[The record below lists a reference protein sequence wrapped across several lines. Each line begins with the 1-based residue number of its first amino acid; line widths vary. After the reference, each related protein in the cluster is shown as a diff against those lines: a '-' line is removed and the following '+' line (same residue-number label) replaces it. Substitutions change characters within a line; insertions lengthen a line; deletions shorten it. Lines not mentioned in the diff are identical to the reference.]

1 MASSAPASSEPV
13 MSRSAPA
20 PEAEAERPV
29 RTTIGGQYPSA
40 LVRALTVPAAFFATN
55 WAALLAILTVVGL
68 GPALVAATRTT
79 TDLRSHADRAFR
91 ETLRA
96 SAILLRRDWVLS
108 LALWAVLI
116 LLAGNALILTNVA
129 TAGTRVFLAGL
140 AVPPSWLALS
150 GLSAYVVVAAAS
162 ELTAPRR
169 EVARRALALVMTRPV
184 RALLAP
190 VVIIGVVP
198 LWLLAPLTI
207 AIGFS
212 LPPFLVARFWER
224 TSPGASA

>member
-1 MASSAPASSEPV
+1 
-13 MSRSAPA
+13 MSYSVPA
-20 PEAEAERPV
+20 PDAGTERPA
-29 RTTIGGQYPSA
+29 RGRIGAQYPSA

-55 WAALLAILTVVGL
+55 WAAMLAILTVIGF

-96 SAILLRRDWVLS
+96 SAALLRRDWVLS
-108 LALWAVLI
+108 LALWALLLLI
-116 LLAGNALILTNVA
+116 AWNALILTDLA
-129 TAGTRVFLAGL
+129 TGGTRVFLVGISLPPTWL
-140 AVPPSWLALS
+140 AVSA
-150 GLSAYVVVAAAS
+150 LSAYVVVAAS
-162 ELTAPRR
+162 SDLTAPRS
-169 EVARRALALVMTRPV
+169 EVARRALTLVMMRPV
-184 RALLAP
+184 RTLLAP

-212 LPPFLVARFWER
+212 LPPFFVARFWGRPDE
-224 TSPGASA
+224 GARE

>member
-1 MASSAPASSEPV
+1 M
-13 MSRSAPA
+13 
-20 PEAEAERPV
+20 
-29 RTTIGGQYPSA
+29 
-40 LVRALTVPAAFFATN
+40 
-55 WAALLAILTVVGL
+55 
-68 GPALVAATRTT
+68 
-79 TDLRSHADRAFR
+79 
-91 ETLRA
+91 
-96 SAILLRRDWVLS
+96 
-108 LALWAVLI
+108 
-116 LLAGNALILTNVA
+116 
-129 TAGTRVFLAGL
+129 
-140 AVPPSWLALS
+140 PPSWLALS